1 MERLFEH
8 YRNKLAFTKTAFVR
22 SLEQNIDWKSSL
34 IGIRGPRGVGK
45 SNLMLQH
52 IKKAFKEDYSR
63 ALYASLD
70 DLYFADNSLSHLAE
84 QFIRRGGT
92 HLFLD
97 EVHKYPKWDQAVKSL
112 HDNYPGLSIVYA
124 GSSLLEKQA
133 HTYDMQGL
141 SFREYL
147 AFNTNRE
154 YPIFSL
160 EDILTRTEE
169 ISADLASVIKPFK
182 YFDNY
187 LRMGYYPFFILGE
200 KNYLSRMNETINMI
214 LDIELPI
221 LRNMETSS
229 IPKIRKLL
237 AVISKASPCVPNVA
251 SLASHIGVARQTLL
265 SYLKHLEEGNL
276 IVLLY
281 KGARGTGSLVK
292 PDRLYLE
299 NSKLM
304 HDLMDHEASPSDS
317 LETFVLNQLKKDH
330 DIKLT
335 ASGDFLVDDRHT
347 FRMCSGNRKQK
358 QAKDEGNSYIIA
370 DDIEIGS
377 GSLIPVWL
385 LGFLY

>member
-52 IKKAFKEDYSR
+52 IKKAFREDYSR

-133 HTYDMQGL
+133 YTYDMQGL

-299 NSKLM
+299 NSHLM

-335 ASGDFLVDDRHT
+335 ASGDFLVDDQHT

-358 QAKDEGNSYIIA
+358 RAKDEDNSYIIA

-377 GSLIPVWL
+377 GRLIPVWL

>member
-133 HTYDMQGL
+133 YTYDMQGL

-147 AFNTNRE
+147 AFNTKN
-154 YPIFSL
+154 PG
-160 EDILTRTEE
+160 ED
-169 ISADLASVIKPFK
+169 P
-182 YFDNY
+182 
-187 LRMGYYPFFILGE
+187 G
-200 KNYLSRMNETINMI
+200 
-214 LDIELPI
+214 
-221 LRNMETSS
+221 
-229 IPKIRKLL
+229 
-237 AVISKASPCVPNVA
+237 
-251 SLASHIGVARQTLL
+251 
-265 SYLKHLEEGNL
+265 
-276 IVLLY
+276 
-281 KGARGTGSLVK
+281 
-292 PDRLYLE
+292 
-299 NSKLM
+299 
-304 HDLMDHEASPSDS
+304 
-317 LETFVLNQLKKDH
+317 
-330 DIKLT
+330 
-335 ASGDFLVDDRHT
+335 
-347 FRMCSGNRKQK
+347 
-358 QAKDEGNSYIIA
+358 
-370 DDIEIGS
+370 
-377 GSLIPVWL
+377 
-385 LGFLY
+385 

>member
-124 GSSLLEKQA
+124 GSSLLENHA

-169 ISADLASVIKPFK
+169 ISADLASEIKPFK

-299 NSKLM
+299 NSNLM
-304 HDLMDHEASPSDS
+304 HDLMDHEAAPSDS

-335 ASGDFLVDDRHT
+335 ASGDFLVDDQHT
-347 FRMCSGNRKQK
+347 FKMCSGNRKQK
-358 QAKDEGNSYIIA
+358 RAKDEGNSYIIA

>member
-52 IKKAFKEDYSR
+52 IKKVFREDYSR

-169 ISADLASVIKPFK
+169 ISAELASEIKPFK

-299 NSKLM
+299 NSNLM
-304 HDLMDHEASPSDS
+304 HDLMDHEAAPSDS

>member
-84 QFIRRGGT
+84 QFTRRGGT

-112 HDNYPGLSIVYA
+112 HDNFPGLSIVYA
-124 GSSLLEKQA
+124 GSSLLENQA

-169 ISADLASVIKPFK
+169 ISAELASEIKPFK

-299 NSKLM
+299 NSNLM
-304 HDLMDHEASPSDS
+304 HDLMDYEAAPSDS

-347 FRMCSGNRKQK
+347 FKMCSGNRKQK

-377 GSLIPVWL
+377 DRRIPVWL

>member
-52 IKKAFKEDYSR
+52 IKKAFREDYSR

-133 HTYDMQGL
+133 YTYDMQGL

-169 ISADLASVIKPFK
+169 ISAELASEIKPFK

-299 NSKLM
+299 NSNLM
-304 HDLMDHEASPSDS
+304 HDLMDHEAALSDS

-335 ASGDFLVDDRHT
+335 ASGDFLVDDQHT
-347 FRMCSGNRKQK
+347 FKMCSGNRKQK
-358 QAKDEGNSYIIA
+358 RAKDEGNSYIIA

>member
-22 SLEQNIDWKSSL
+22 SLEQNIDWKSRL

-84 QFIRRGGT
+84 QFTRRGGT

-112 HDNYPGLSIVYA
+112 HDNFPGLSIVYA
-124 GSSLLEKQA
+124 GSSLLENQA

-169 ISADLASVIKPFK
+169 ISAEIASEIKPFK

-299 NSKLM
+299 NSNLM
-304 HDLMDHEASPSDS
+304 HDLMDHEAAPSDS

-335 ASGDFLVDDRHT
+335 ASGDFLVDDQHT
-347 FRMCSGNRKQK
+347 FKMCSGNRKQK
-358 QAKDEGNSYIIA
+358 RAKDEGNSYIIA

-377 GSLIPVWL
+377 GRLIPVWL

>member
-52 IKKAFKEDYSR
+52 IKKVFREDYSR

-124 GSSLLEKQA
+124 GSSLLENHA

-160 EDILTRTEE
+160 EDILTRSEE
-169 ISADLASVIKPFK
+169 ISAELVSEIKPFK

-299 NSKLM
+299 NSNLM
-304 HDLMDHEASPSDS
+304 HDLMDHEAAPSDS

-335 ASGDFLVDDRHT
+335 ASGDFLVDDQHT

>member
-84 QFIRRGGT
+84 QFTRRGGT

-112 HDNYPGLSIVYA
+112 HDNFPGLSIVYA
-124 GSSLLEKQA
+124 GSSLLENQA

-169 ISADLASVIKPFK
+169 ISAELASEIKPFK

-299 NSKLM
+299 NSNLM
-304 HDLMDHEASPSDS
+304 HDLMDHEAAPSDS

-347 FRMCSGNRKQK
+347 FKMYSADRKQK
-358 QAKDEGNSYIIA
+358 PAKDEGNSYIIA

-377 GSLIPVWL
+377 GRLIPVWL

>member
-112 HDNYPGLSIVYA
+112 HDNFPGLSIVYA
-124 GSSLLEKQA
+124 GSSLLEDQA

-160 EDILTRTEE
+160 EDILTRSEE
-169 ISADLASVIKPFK
+169 ISAELVSEIKPFK

-299 NSKLM
+299 NSNLM
-304 HDLMDHEASPSDS
+304 HDLMDHEAAPSDS

-377 GSLIPVWL
+377 GRLIPVWL

>member
-52 IKKAFKEDYSR
+52 IKKVFREDYSR

-299 NSKLM
+299 NSNLM
-304 HDLMDHEASPSDS
+304 HDLMDHEAAPSDS

>member
-52 IKKAFKEDYSR
+52 IKKAFREDYSR

-124 GSSLLEKQA
+124 GSSLLENQA

-169 ISADLASVIKPFK
+169 ISAELASAIKPFK

-237 AVISKASPCVPNVA
+237 AVISKASPCVPNVT

-299 NSKLM
+299 NSNLM

-358 QAKDEGNSYIIA
+358 RAKDEGNSYIIA

>member
-84 QFIRRGGT
+84 QFTRRGGT

-112 HDNYPGLSIVYA
+112 HDNFPGLSIVYA
-124 GSSLLEKQA
+124 GSSLLENQA

-169 ISADLASVIKPFK
+169 ISAELASEIKPFK

-237 AVISKASPCVPNVA
+237 AVISKVSPCVPNVA

-299 NSKLM
+299 NSNLM
-304 HDLMDHEASPSDS
+304 HDLMDHEAAPSDS

-347 FRMCSGNRKQK
+347 FKMCSGNRKQK

-377 GSLIPVWL
+377 GRLIPVWL

>member
-84 QFIRRGGT
+84 QFTRRGGT

-112 HDNYPGLSIVYA
+112 HDNFPGLSIVYA
-124 GSSLLEKQA
+124 GSSLLENQA

-169 ISADLASVIKPFK
+169 ISAELASEIKPFK

-299 NSKLM
+299 NSNLM
-304 HDLMDHEASPSDS
+304 HDLMDHEAAPSDS

-358 QAKDEGNSYIIA
+358 RAKDEGNSYIIA

-377 GSLIPVWL
+377 GRLIPVWL

>member
-52 IKKAFKEDYSR
+52 IKKVFREDYSR

-97 EVHKYPKWDQAVKSL
+97 EVHKYPKWDQAVKNL

-169 ISADLASVIKPFK
+169 ISAEIASEIKPFK

-299 NSKLM
+299 NSNLM
-304 HDLMDHEASPSDS
+304 HYLMDHEAAPSDS

-335 ASGDFLVDDRHT
+335 ASGDFLVDDQHT
-347 FRMCSGNRKQK
+347 FKMCSGNRKQK
-358 QAKDEGNSYIIA
+358 RAKDEGNSYIIA

>member
-52 IKKAFKEDYSR
+52 IKKAFREDYSR

-299 NSKLM
+299 NSNLM
-304 HDLMDHEASPSDS
+304 HDLMDHEAAPSDS

-335 ASGDFLVDDRHT
+335 ASGDFLVDDQHT
-347 FRMCSGNRKQK
+347 FKMCSGNRKQK
-358 QAKDEGNSYIIA
+358 RAKDEGNSYIIA

>member
-52 IKKAFKEDYSR
+52 IKKAFREDYSR

-133 HTYDMQGL
+133 YTYDMQGL

-169 ISADLASVIKPFK
+169 ISADLASEIKPFK

-299 NSKLM
+299 NSNLM

-335 ASGDFLVDDRHT
+335 AYGDFLVDDRHT

-377 GSLIPVWL
+377 GRLIPVWL

>member
-112 HDNYPGLSIVYA
+112 HDNFPGLSIVYA

-169 ISADLASVIKPFK
+169 ISAELSSEIKPFK

-299 NSKLM
+299 NSNLM
-304 HDLMDHEASPSDS
+304 HDLMDHEAAPSDS

-335 ASGDFLVDDRHT
+335 ASGDFLVDDQHT

-377 GSLIPVWL
+377 GRLIPVWL

>member
-112 HDNYPGLSIVYA
+112 HDNFPGLSIVYA
-124 GSSLLEKQA
+124 GSSLLENHA

-169 ISADLASVIKPFK
+169 ISAEIASEIKPFK

-237 AVISKASPCVPNVA
+237 AVISKTSPCVPNVA

-299 NSKLM
+299 NSNLM
-304 HDLMDHEASPSDS
+304 HDLMDHEAAPSDS

-335 ASGDFLVDDRHT
+335 ASRDFLVDDRHT

-358 QAKDEGNSYIIA
+358 RAKDEGNSYIIA

-377 GSLIPVWL
+377 GRLIPVWL

>member
-52 IKKAFKEDYSR
+52 IKKVFREDYSR

-112 HDNYPGLSIVYA
+112 HDNFPGLSIVYA
-124 GSSLLEKQA
+124 GSSLLENQA

-299 NSKLM
+299 NSNLM

-335 ASGDFLVDDRHT
+335 ASGDFLVDDQHT
-347 FRMCSGNRKQK
+347 FKMCSGNRKQK
-358 QAKDEGNSYIIA
+358 RAKDEGNSYIIA

>member
-84 QFIRRGGT
+84 QFTRRGGT

-112 HDNYPGLSIVYA
+112 HDNFPGLSIVYA
-124 GSSLLEKQA
+124 GSSLLENQA

-169 ISADLASVIKPFK
+169 ISAELASEIKPFK

-299 NSKLM
+299 NSNLM
-304 HDLMDHEASPSDS
+304 HDLMDHEAAPSDS

-347 FRMCSGNRKQK
+347 FKMCSGNRKQK

-377 GSLIPVWL
+377 DRRIPVWL

>member
-22 SLEQNIDWKSSL
+22 SLEQKIDWKSSL

-52 IKKAFKEDYSR
+52 IKKAFREDYSR

-84 QFIRRGGT
+84 QFTRRGGT

-112 HDNYPGLSIVYA
+112 HDSYPGLSIVYA

-160 EDILTRTEE
+160 EDILTRSEE
-169 ISADLASVIKPFK
+169 ISAELASEIKPFK

-187 LRMGYYPFFILGE
+187 LRMGYYPFFVLGE

-237 AVISKASPCVPNVA
+237 AVISKASPCAPNVA
-251 SLASHIGVARQTLL
+251 SLASHIEVARQTLL

-281 KGARGTGSLVK
+281 KGARGSGSLVK

-299 NSKLM
+299 NSNLM
-304 HDLMDHEASPSDS
+304 HDLMDHEAAPSDS

-330 DIKLT
+330 KIKLT
-335 ASGDFLVDDRHT
+335 ASGDFLVDDQHT
-347 FRMCSGNRKQK
+347 FKMCSGNRKQK

-377 GSLIPVWL
+377 GRLIPVWL

>member
-1 MERLFEH
+1 MEKLFEH
-8 YRNKLAFTKTAFVR
+8 YRKKLAFTKTAFVR
-22 SLEQNIDWKSSL
+22 SLEQNIDWKSRL
-34 IGIRGPRGVGK
+34 IGIRGSRGVGK

-52 IKKAFKEDYSR
+52 IKKAFREDYSR

-70 DLYFADNSLSHLAE
+70 DLYFADNSLSHIAE
-84 QFIRRGGT
+84 QFTRRGGT

-97 EVHKYPKWDQAVKSL
+97 EVHKYPKWDQTVKSL

-124 GSSLLEKQA
+124 GSSLLENHA

-147 AFNTNRE
+147 AFNTDRE

-160 EDILTRTEE
+160 EDIMTRTKE
-169 ISADLASVIKPFK
+169 ISAELASEIKPFK
-182 YFDNY
+182 YFDDY
-187 LRMGYYPFFILGE
+187 LRMGYYPFFLLGE
-200 KNYLSRMNETINMI
+200 KNYLNRMNDTISMI
-214 LDIELPI
+214 LDIELPV
-221 LRNMETSS
+221 LRNIETSS

-237 AVISKASPCVPNVA
+237 AVISKVSPCAPNVS

-265 SYLKHLEEGNL
+265 SYLKYLEEGNL

-299 NSKLM
+299 NSNLM
-304 HDLMDHEASPSDS
+304 HDLMDHEVASSDVY
-317 LETFVLNQLKKDH
+317 ETFVLNQLKKDH
-330 DIKLT
+330 NIKLT
-335 ASGDFLVDDRHT
+335 ASGDFLVDDQHI
-347 FRMCSGNRKQK
+347 FKMYSADRKQK
-358 QAKDEGNSYIIA
+358 LAKDEGNSYIIA

-377 GSLIPVWL
+377 DRRIPVWL

>member
-1 MERLFEH
+1 
-8 YRNKLAFTKTAFVR
+8 
-22 SLEQNIDWKSSL
+22 
-34 IGIRGPRGVGK
+34 
-45 SNLMLQH
+45 MLQH

-112 HDNYPGLSIVYA
+112 HDNFPGLSIVYA
-124 GSSLLEKQA
+124 GSSLLENHA

-147 AFNTNRE
+147 AFNPNRE

-169 ISADLASVIKPFK
+169 ISAEIASEIKPFK

-299 NSKLM
+299 NSNLM
-304 HDLMDHEASPSDS
+304 HDLMDHEAAPSDS

-335 ASGDFLVDDRHT
+335 ASRDFLVDDRHT

-358 QAKDEGNSYIIA
+358 RAKDEGNSYIIA

-377 GSLIPVWL
+377 SRLIPVWL

>member
-84 QFIRRGGT
+84 QFTRRGGT

-112 HDNYPGLSIVYA
+112 HDNFPGLSIVYA
-124 GSSLLEKQA
+124 GSSLLENQA

-169 ISADLASVIKPFK
+169 ISAELASEIKPFK

-299 NSKLM
+299 NSNLM
-304 HDLMDHEASPSDS
+304 HDLMDHEAAPSDS

-347 FRMCSGNRKQK
+347 FKMYSADRKQK
-358 QAKDEGNSYIIA
+358 PAKDEGNSYIIA

-377 GSLIPVWL
+377 DRRIPVWL

>member
-84 QFIRRGGT
+84 QFIRRGGN

-169 ISADLASVIKPFK
+169 ISAELVSEIKPFK

-237 AVISKASPCVPNVA
+237 AVISKASPCAPNVA

-299 NSKLM
+299 NSNLM
-304 HDLMDHEASPSDS
+304 YDLMDHEAAHSDS

-330 DIKLT
+330 YIKLT

-347 FRMCSGNRKQK
+347 FKMCSGNRKQK

-377 GSLIPVWL
+377 GRLIPVWL

>member
-84 QFIRRGGT
+84 QFTRRGGT

-112 HDNYPGLSIVYA
+112 HDNFPGLSIVYA

-169 ISADLASVIKPFK
+169 ISAELASEIKPFK

-299 NSKLM
+299 NSNLM
-304 HDLMDHEASPSDS
+304 HDLMDHEAAPSDS

-335 ASGDFLVDDRHT
+335 ASGDFLVDDQHI
-347 FRMCSGNRKQK
+347 FKMYSADRKQK
-358 QAKDEGNSYIIA
+358 PAKDDGNSYIIA

-377 GSLIPVWL
+377 DRRIPVWL

>member
-22 SLEQNIDWKSSL
+22 SLEQNIDWKSRL

-84 QFIRRGGT
+84 QFTRRGGT

-299 NSKLM
+299 NSNLM
-304 HDLMDHEASPSDS
+304 HDLMDHEAALSDS

>member
-84 QFIRRGGT
+84 QFTRRGGT

-112 HDNYPGLSIVYA
+112 HDNFPGLSIVYA
-124 GSSLLEKQA
+124 GSSLLENQA

-169 ISADLASVIKPFK
+169 ISAELASEIKPFK

-299 NSKLM
+299 NSNLM
-304 HDLMDHEASPSDS
+304 HDLMDYEAAPSDS

-347 FRMCSGNRKQK
+347 FKMCSGNRKQK

-377 GSLIPVWL
+377 GRLIPVWL

>member
-52 IKKAFKEDYSR
+52 IKKAFREDYSR

-133 HTYDMQGL
+133 YTYDMQGL

-299 NSKLM
+299 NSNLM
-304 HDLMDHEASPSDS
+304 HDLMDHEAALSDS

-335 ASGDFLVDDRHT
+335 ASGDFLVDDQHT

-358 QAKDEGNSYIIA
+358 RAKDEDNSYIIA

-377 GSLIPVWL
+377 GRLIPVWL

>member
-52 IKKAFKEDYSR
+52 IKKAFREDYSR

-112 HDNYPGLSIVYA
+112 HDNFPGLSIVYA

-160 EDILTRTEE
+160 EDILTRSEE
-169 ISADLASVIKPFK
+169 ISAELASEIKPFK

-299 NSKLM
+299 NSNLM

>member
-52 IKKAFKEDYSR
+52 IKKAFREDYSR

-124 GSSLLEKQA
+124 GSSLLENQA

-169 ISADLASVIKPFK
+169 ISAELASAIKPFK

-237 AVISKASPCVPNVA
+237 AVISKASPCVPNVT

-299 NSKLM
+299 NSNLM
-304 HDLMDHEASPSDS
+304 HDLMDHEAAPSDS

>member
-45 SNLMLQH
+45 SNLMIQH

-84 QFIRRGGT
+84 QFTRRGGT

-112 HDNYPGLSIVYA
+112 HDNFPGLSIVYA
-124 GSSLLEKQA
+124 GSSLLENQA

-147 AFNTNRE
+147 AFNTDRE

-169 ISADLASVIKPFK
+169 ISAELASEIKPFK

-299 NSKLM
+299 NSNLM
-304 HDLMDHEASPSDS
+304 HDLMDHEAAPSDS

-377 GSLIPVWL
+377 GRLIPVWL

>member
-84 QFIRRGGT
+84 QFTRRGGT

-112 HDNYPGLSIVYA
+112 HDNFPGLSIVYA

-169 ISADLASVIKPFK
+169 ISAELASEIKPFK

-299 NSKLM
+299 NSNLM
-304 HDLMDHEASPSDS
+304 HDLMDHEAAPSDS

-347 FRMCSGNRKQK
+347 FKMCSGNRKQK

-377 GSLIPVWL
+377 DRRIPVWL

>member
-52 IKKAFKEDYSR
+52 IKKVFREDYSR

-112 HDNYPGLSIVYA
+112 HDNFPGLSIVYA
-124 GSSLLEKQA
+124 GSSLLENHA

-160 EDILTRTEE
+160 EDILTRSEE
-169 ISADLASVIKPFK
+169 ISAELVSEIKPFK

-299 NSKLM
+299 NSNLM
-304 HDLMDHEASPSDS
+304 HDLMDHEAAPSDS

-335 ASGDFLVDDRHT
+335 ASGDFLVDDQHT

-377 GSLIPVWL
+377 GRLIPVWL

>member
-84 QFIRRGGT
+84 QFTRRGGT

-97 EVHKYPKWDQAVKSL
+97 EVHKYPKWDQTVKSL
-112 HDNYPGLSIVYA
+112 HDNFPGLSIVYA
-124 GSSLLEKQA
+124 GSSLLENHA

-160 EDILTRTEE
+160 EDILTRTEK
-169 ISADLASVIKPFK
+169 ISAELASEIKPFK

-187 LRMGYYPFFILGE
+187 LRMGYYPFFVLGE

-237 AVISKASPCVPNVA
+237 AVISKVSPCTPNVA

-299 NSKLM
+299 NSNLM
-304 HDLMDHEASPSDS
+304 HDLMDHEAAPSDS

-358 QAKDEGNSYIIA
+358 RAKDEGNSYIIA

-377 GSLIPVWL
+377 GRLIPVWL

>member
-52 IKKAFKEDYSR
+52 IKKAFREDYSR

-133 HTYDMQGL
+133 YTYDMQGL

-299 NSKLM
+299 NSNLM
-304 HDLMDHEASPSDS
+304 HDLMDHEAALSDS

-335 ASGDFLVDDRHT
+335 ASGDFLVDDQHT
-347 FRMCSGNRKQK
+347 FKMCSGNRKQK
-358 QAKDEGNSYIIA
+358 RAKDEGNSYIIA

>member
-52 IKKAFKEDYSR
+52 IKKAFREDYSR

-133 HTYDMQGL
+133 YTYDMQGL
-141 SFREYL
+141 CFREYL

-169 ISADLASVIKPFK
+169 ISADLASEIKPFK

-299 NSKLM
+299 NSNLM
-304 HDLMDHEASPSDS
+304 HDLMDHEAAPSDS

>member
-84 QFIRRGGT
+84 QFTRRGGT

-112 HDNYPGLSIVYA
+112 HDNFPGLSIVYA

-169 ISADLASVIKPFK
+169 ISAELASEIKPFK

-299 NSKLM
+299 NSNLM
-304 HDLMDHEASPSDS
+304 HDLMDHEAAPSDS

-335 ASGDFLVDDRHT
+335 ASGDFLVDDQHI
-347 FRMCSGNRKQK
+347 FKMYSADRKQK
-358 QAKDEGNSYIIA
+358 PAKDEGNSYIIA

-377 GSLIPVWL
+377 DRRIPVWL